1 MARSGPGAGE
11 PPVAI
16 TAQGSS
22 GSAPRPGTSGRG
34 SKAALGLVALGL
46 VGHVL
51 RSRRFYEGV
60 AVAVIALGALRGIG
74 QENQA
79 STMARLSAW
88 NKREMQRLEHNAE
101 RQMRRVERK
110 AKRQMRRVKRKAK
123 RQAAAVKG
131 GRRMARSGRP
141 RGLAA
146 VSDAAADGGRKA

>member
-1 MARSGPGAGE
+1 MARSGQGAGE

-22 GSAPRPGTSGRG
+22 GSAPRSGASGRDN
-34 SKAALGLVALGL
+34 KAALGLVALGL

-74 QENQA
+74 QENRA

-88 NKREMQRLEHNAE
+88 NKREMQRLEHKAE
-101 RQMRRVERK
+101 
-110 AKRQMRRVKRKAK
+110 
-123 RQAAAVKG
+123 RQAAAAKG
-131 GRRMARSGRP
+131 ARRMARSGRP